1 MMPKSLPQALLY
13 ICVIMLVTALAVAG
27 YGEYISPYLPYPYL
41 KLVWE
46 ASPAI
51 LLLALLRKQ
60 KFRLLC
66 AGLSLLTFWWGS
78 SALSGL
84 YDAAAAVNAR
94 YGHSFWKILSSYWYW
109 LPGLVAAA
117 TAVTGLVGLVLSSG
131 MLSKWFDFAWSSAKG
146 LARDR
151 GLVRKSDSDLHG
163 QSAWMK
169 PEKAITLCEGRRGVL
184 IGQIEHRSKQEL
196 VHYPLEAHGITIA
209 PTRTG
214 KGVSAII
221 PNVLA
226 ATANSWE
233 GPMIVIEPKGESWHV
248 CARRRR
254 ELGRTP
260 ILLDPFGVIEGEQSA
275 TFNPLDF
282 VRRSEKGVAD
292 LDAIMDAF
300 FGEAGTDNQN
310 GSNDSYFE
318 DKARVIVPGILA
330 WAICNPD
337 PGNRNMV
344 YARDL
349 LMLPFKAPKD
359 DPFAPSLELVCEE
372 MINSDAFYDLPK
384 AAARTLLMSRESE
397 KEVSAII
404 GSCAKVF
411 SWLKMPEL
419 RRQVSSTSF
428 DIEAICDGSTDLFV
442 FIPPD
447 LLKDGSDAKR
457 WLRMWAAM
465 PLSIVARRRPKSR
478 ILMVLDE
485 AAAIGKLSA
494 IVNAFQLAAGY
505 NLSVWLITQTFS
517 GFKKAYGEDNMN
529 DMRENAEF
537 LQFLRPSNTAKPET
551 FNEIS
556 EAIGDTTL
564 LEVSNS
570 ANTGTSS
577 KIIDVFAGHN
587 QGTSTSEKL
596 VKRRLMSPDDIRA
609 MEADEMIVLHRHRKE
624 NGPMRLRQVKYFDH
638 PDFKGTFDPNPH
650 YTAAAA

>member
-1 MMPKSLPQALLY
+1 MAPKSLKAVFVY
-13 ICVIMLVTALAVAG
+13 ICAVFLLVAVGIYG
-27 YGEYISPYLPYPYL
+27 YAEYIAPRVPFYYAQ
-41 KLVWE
+41 LVWE
-46 ASPAI
+46 AAPAI
-51 LLLALLRKQ
+51 LLIVLIQKQ
-60 KFRLLC
+60 KFRFLC
-66 AGLSLLTFWWGS
+66 ACLSLLTIWWGA

-84 YDAAAAVNAR
+84 YNAAAAVHAR
-94 YGHSFWKILSSYWYW
+94 HGYSHWQIFSSFWYWF
-109 LPGLVAAA
+109 PGLVSAA
-117 TAVTGLVGLVLSSG
+117 TAITGLVGFVLSSG
-131 MLSKWFDFAWSSAKG
+131 VLSKWFGLAWRSANG

-169 PEKAITLCEGRRGVL
+169 PEKAVRLCEGRRGVL
-184 IGQIEHRSKQEL
+184 IGQIEHKKKQQL

-318 DKARVIVPGILA
+318 DKARVIVPGMLA

-337 PGNRNMV
+337 PANRNMV

-349 LMLPFKAPKD
+349 LMLPFKVPNEN
-359 DPFAPSLELVCEE
+359 PLAPSLERVCQE

-397 KEVSAII
+397 KELSAII

-419 RRQVSSTSF
+419 RRQVSSTTF
-428 DIEAICDGSTDLFV
+428 DIEAICDGKTDLFV

-465 PLSIVARRRPKSR
+465 PLSIVARKRPKSR

-564 LEVSNS
+564 LEISNS

-577 KIIDVFAGHN
+577 KITDVFAGHN
-587 QGTSTSEKL
+587 QGSSTSEKL
-596 VKRRLMSPDDIRA
+596 VKRRLMSPDDIRS

-638 PDFKGTFDPNPH
+638 PDFKGKFDPNPH
-650 YTAAAA
+650 YTATAA